1 VAAAELIR
9 LRYPATCAGCGGALP
24 RGLLAHWDKAAKTVT
39 CETCIAAGG
48 QAGGA
53 GKQASRAYESGVA
66 GFDAR
71 HGGPPHSNALGELL
85 LSEAALD
92 APVHQ

>member
-1 VAAAELIR
+1 LALQLGNVHAE
-9 LRYPATCAGCGGALP
+9 GS
-24 RGLLAHWDKAAKTVT
+24 
-39 CETCIAAGG
+39 G
-48 QAGGA
+48 QH
-53 GKQASRAYESGVA
+53 ASRAYESGTA

-85 LSEAALD
+85 LSKAALD